1 MQERVVRKPKPL
13 VGIALIRIL
22 SAMILFLISPALIF
36 AQTSTKQGGVEPQ
49 ISIGVLVPQT
59 GSDAQIG
66 ANMRAAV
73 ELAMQQINYKAGG
86 YRLVLHWI
94 DEGDDPTT
102 ATSNYERAIVAD
114 HIQVGFLGWRSDAA
128 VALMP
133 VVARYK
139 IPHLFGV
146 GATEIINEKFKSD
159 EGRFGYW
166 TTKIYPIPGKVSG
179 AYADAITAAA
189 KRGDFKPSSMTVAL
203 YAEDTDWGRSV
214 AASMKSSFERNGW
227 RIAVVENFPKDTTD
241 FSALLAKFKSLNVGV
256 VAGTAAVP
264 QAAASLVKQCR
275 TAGLKSL
282 LVVDGLGYTANW
294 YAATGAAS
302 DGVLDEQFVF
312 NSPAAKRFVAAFKN
326 STGFDPS
333 PLAAGLAYDATE
345 FLVKVIEETAR
356 EKTSVD
362 GAAIFETVRAKV
374 WTGQL
379 TWSGIMNPEYVYQRS
394 TIPDPVLGEQYF
406 SVPVVQ
412 YERGEPNIIWPPQ
425 GATRTL
431 SAK

>member
-1 MQERVVRKPKPL
+1 MHARVIRKPKPL
-13 VGIALIRIL
+13 PGVKLITIL
-22 SAMILFLISPALIF
+22 SAIILYLASPALIF
-36 AQTSTKQGGVEPQ
+36 AQTSTKDGGAERQ

-59 GSDAQIG
+59 GSDAQVG

-73 ELAMQQINYKAGG
+73 ELAMQQINYRAGD

-94 DEGDDPTT
+94 DEGADPMR

-146 GATEIINEKFKSD
+146 GATEIINDKFKSD
-159 EGRFGYW
+159 EDRFGYW
-166 TTKIYPIPGKVSG
+166 ATKIYPIPGKISG
-179 AYADAITAAA
+179 AYADAITEAA
-189 KRGDFKPSSMTVAL
+189 KRGDFTPASKTVAV

-214 AASMKSSFERNGW
+214 AASMKSSFEQDGW
-227 RIAVVENFPKDTTD
+227 RIAVVEYFPKDTTD

-264 QAAASLVKQCR
+264 QAAASLVKQYR
-275 TAGLKSL
+275 TAGLKPL

-312 NSPAAKRFVAAFKN
+312 SSPAAKRFVAGFKK
-326 STGFDPS
+326 SAGIDPS
-333 PLAAGLAYDATE
+333 PLAAGLAYDATN
-345 FLVKVIEETAR
+345 FLVKVIEETAKK
-356 EKTSVD
+356 KTTVD
-362 GAAIFETVRAKV
+362 GAAIFDTVRTKV

-379 TWSGIMNPEYVYQRS
+379 TWSGIMNSEYVYRMS
-394 TIPDPVLGEQYF
+394 TIPDPVLGEKYF

-412 YERGEPNIIWPPQ
+412 YEGGQPKIIWPPQ
-425 GATRTL
+425 RATGTL
-431 SAK
+431 SAR